1 MMTRPNH
8 PPRVPRTRP
17 DRAPPPAPYLPE
29 NPVKLLRRAAF
40 LLFMVFGIPAL
51 IMLPFVLSGFA
62 GRP

>member
-1 MMTRPNH
+1 
-8 PPRVPRTRP
+8 
-17 DRAPPPAPYLPE
+17 LPE